1 MKKYFYSFV
10 GAIMIRNGL
19 SEAAIQVW
27 ISALIQWS
35 AAAAAAAASAN
46 IVGQPATDGHD
57 GQGNVNHV
65 SFIFLLIFFSL
76 LSSKL

>member
-35 AAAAAAAASAN
+35 AAAAAASAN

-57 GQGNVNHV
+57 GQGNVDHV
-65 SFIFLLIFFSL
+65 SFIFLLIFFFPFEF
-76 LSSKL
+76 KTVE